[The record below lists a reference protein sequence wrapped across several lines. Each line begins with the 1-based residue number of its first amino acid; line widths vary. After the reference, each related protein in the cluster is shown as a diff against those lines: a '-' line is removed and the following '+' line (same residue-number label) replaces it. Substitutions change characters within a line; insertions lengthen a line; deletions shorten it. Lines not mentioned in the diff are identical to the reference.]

1 MLHRLAKLCGEH
13 CEYRVLGLGRYVRDA
28 GGRPSSYGARV
39 MGRSVSVIERTQ
51 RPGMGGS
58 AGRRRARSDRPRGD
72 QLNLMVLMFGNRLG
86 ESDLTDRSE
95 YLLDEIG
102 FTLVDVA

>member
-1 MLHRLAKLCGEH
+1 
-13 CEYRVLGLGRYVRDA
+13 
-28 GGRPSSYGARV
+28 
-39 MGRSVSVIERTQ
+39 
-51 RPGMGGS
+51 MGGS